1 MPKEAKAVHM
11 DDERMSVMYK
21 IREEQTQLGFEDFN
35 QPIGLRMN
43 PDNRWIQKADL
54 IPWCELEGDYAK
66 LFKNDSKR
74 GNVAKSFRMAFGA
87 LLIQLEYAFSDE
99 ETVLQIQENPYLQYF
114 VGLPGYQE
122 HKPFDSSTM
131 VYFRKRLTAERVSEI
146 NERILASHE
155 TLPPVDSKKKP
166 NAKTDSKR
174 NDDDDDTPN
183 VGTLM
188 LDATCAPSQIKYP
201 LDTDLLNDARL
212 QTERMI
218 KEICHEH
225 GIKKP
230 RTYPNQA
237 RKAHLA
243 IAKMKKKSK
252 STIRKAVRKQLGYL
266 TRNCGYLTKWQEQGI
281 SLSELQTIDFYK
293 AMRILEQQQ
302 EMYDTRTHSVANRIV
317 SFSQPF
323 LRPIV
328 RGKAKAATE
337 FGVKLDISQANG
349 FVRIERMSFDAF
361 NESEDLIDAVERYQ
375 ERTGYYPERVLV
387 DQIYRTRDNR
397 EFCKK
402 HHIRLS
408 GPKLGRPKKDNTF
421 TKKEEYQDNCDR
433 IQVEREF
440 SQAKRCHGLGLIRT
454 KLATTTLTTIAL
466 SIVSLNLGNI
476 QRKRLCH
483 FFMLFISMIKG
494 LFQRKL
500 SSPSKQIA

>member
-1 MPKEAKAVHM
+1 MHI

-54 IPWCELEGDYAK
+54 IPWCELEADYAK

-74 GNVAKSFRMAFGA
+74 GNVAKPFRLAFGA

-155 TLPPVDSKKKP
+155 TLPPVNSKKRR
-166 NAKTDSKR
+166 NAKTDPKR
-174 NDDDDDTPN
+174 NDDNDDTPN
-183 VGTLM
+183 LGTLM

-201 LDTDLLNDARL
+201 LDTDLLNDSRL
-212 QTERMI
+212 NTERMI

-230 RTYPNQA
+230 RTYPKQA

-243 IAKMKKKSK
+243 IAKRKKKSK
-252 STIRKAVRKQLGYL
+252 KIIRKAVRKQLVYL
-266 TRNCGYLTKWQEQGI
+266 TRNGGCLTKWQEQGI
-281 SLSELQTIDFYK
+281 VLSELQTIDFYT

-302 EMYDTRTHSVANRIV
+302 EMYDTHTHSVANRIV

-328 RGKAKAATE
+328 RGKAKATTE

-361 NESEDLIDAVERYQ
+361 NESEDLIDAVESYRD
-375 ERTGYYPERVLV
+375 RTGNYPERVLV
-387 DQIYRTRDNR
+387 DQIYRTRNNR
-397 EFCKK
+397 DFCKK
-402 HHIRLS
+402 HDIRLS
-408 GPKLGRPKKDNTF
+408 GPKLGRPKKENTV

-440 SQAKRCHGLGLIRT
+440 SLAKRCHGLGI
-454 KLATTTLTTIAL
+454 I
-466 SIVSLNLGNI
+466 
-476 QRKRLCH
+476 
-483 FFMLFISMIKG
+483 
-494 LFQRKL
+494 
-500 SSPSKQIA
+500 